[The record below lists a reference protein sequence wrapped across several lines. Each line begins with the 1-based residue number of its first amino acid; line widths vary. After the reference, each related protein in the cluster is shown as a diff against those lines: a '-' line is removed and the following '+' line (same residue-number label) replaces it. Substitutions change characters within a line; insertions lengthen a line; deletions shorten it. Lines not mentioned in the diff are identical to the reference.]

1 MKKMFLFQ
9 WLFLLAFYFSPAQ
22 QTDYRVVFDLTSK
35 DTLTHQIAIR
45 QMSSIINSNP
55 DAKVEIV
62 LFGQSLNMVIKDKS
76 VVAKDVQ
83 KLLEN
88 KNVAFKVCEVTMDR
102 YKINKS
108 QLIEGVGTVPDG
120 IYEIITKQRQGWGYI
135 KIAQ

>member
-1 MKKMFLFQ
+1 MKKM
-9 WLFLLAFYFSPAQ
+9 LFLPCLCLLGFYFSPAQ
-22 QTDYRVVFDLTSK
+22 QTDYKVVFDLTSK
-35 DTLTHQIAIR
+35 DTLTHQTAIR

-76 VVAKDVQ
+76 GVAKDVQ